1 MKSPR
6 LFSILLSGLLIA
18 LIVLSG
24 PGYGI
29 DIFINGLSL
38 HNQNQKVPFSVIA
51 DIRQDELIPINYVNI
66 TLTFPNS
73 TQARCQIYPNG
84 TVVGC
89 NFIEFNQIAFSGSY
103 GYGYGYGYEN
113 TTRYELGYGYGY
125 SNGIMDLKLYLNT
138 SFLPIGNHKIKAEIY
153 AGTSNARLF
162 SSPTS
167 EFFISPFIITTT
179 MVTTTPTTTTTAATT
194 TPVTTTTTALP
205 TTTTTAPVTTTIL
218 TTTTT
223 PTTTTTITTTPVTT
237 TAVITTTTIPVT
249 TTTVPTTM
257 TTTTTT
263 ALPTTTTTTTT
274 IPSICNGK
282 AFANCLFYEQCQ
294 WVGDTRLGKCVEKQI
309 ATTTVVT
316 TTTEAVT
323 TTIMSTT
330 TFITP
335 TTTTIATVCDGKGFV
350 NCILMSQ
357 CRWVGDT
364 KTGKCMIDPSY
375 LPTTTTTESTV
386 TTTTLMPVNCYSK
399 PLFSCLMNS
408 ECRWVGDLRLGSCHP
423 K

>member
-1 MKSPR
+1 MKSSR
-6 LFSILLSGLLIA
+6 LFSILLSGILIA

-29 DIFINGLSL
+29 DIFINGLAL
-38 HNQNQKVPFSVIA
+38 HSQNQKVPFSVIA
-51 DIRQDELIPINYVNI
+51 EIRQDELIPINYVNI

-73 TQARCQIYPNG
+73 TQTICQIYPNG
-84 TVVGC
+84 TVTGC
-89 NFIEFNQIAFSGSY
+89 NFIEFNQITFSGSY

-162 SSPTS
+162 SSPKS
-167 EFFISPFIITTT
+167 EFFISPFTTTTT
-179 MVTTTPTTTTTAATT
+179 MITTTPTTVATTTTITT

-205 TTTTTAPVTTTIL
+205 TTTTTTTTAPVTTTIL
-218 TTTTT
+218 TTTTIAT
-223 PTTTTTITTTPVTT
+223 TVTTTT
-237 TAVITTTTIPVT
+237 VITT
-249 TTTVPTTM
+249 TTTVPTVT
-257 TTTTTT
+257 TTAPVTTTTT

-309 ATTTVVT
+309 ATTTVL

-323 TTIMSTT
+323 TTTMPTT

-335 TTTTIATVCDGKGFV
+335 TTTTVATICDGKGFV

-357 CRWVGDT
+357 CRWTGDT

-375 LPTTTTTESTV
+375 LPTTITETTV
-386 TTTTLMPVNCYSK
+386 TTTTVMPVNCYSK
-399 PLFSCLMNS
+399 PLFICLMNS
-408 ECRWVGDLRLGSCHP
+408 ECKWVGDLRLGSCHP